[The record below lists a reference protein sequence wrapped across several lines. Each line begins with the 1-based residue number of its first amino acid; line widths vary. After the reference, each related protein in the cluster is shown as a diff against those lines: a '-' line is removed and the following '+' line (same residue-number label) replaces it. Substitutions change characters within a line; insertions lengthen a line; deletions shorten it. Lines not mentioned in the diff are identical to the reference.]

1 MEELLAKA
9 HEIADWY
16 EEKDILFDDD
26 DCPYVNTELEDD
38 EGNVEV
44 KRRYL

>member
-16 EEKDILFDDD
+16 EEKDIMFDEFDR
-26 DCPYVNTELEDD
+26 PYVNVENEDD
-38 EGNVEV
+38 EGNVSV
-44 KRRYL
+44 KKRYL

>member
-16 EEKDILFDDD
+16 EEKDILFDEFAR
-26 DCPYVNTELEDD
+26 PYVNAEYEDD

-44 KRRYL
+44 KKRYL